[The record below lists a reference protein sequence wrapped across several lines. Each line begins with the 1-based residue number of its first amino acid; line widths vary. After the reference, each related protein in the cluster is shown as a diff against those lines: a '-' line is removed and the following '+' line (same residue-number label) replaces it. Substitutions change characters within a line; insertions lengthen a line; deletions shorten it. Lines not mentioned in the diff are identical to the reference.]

1 MSLRRTWLSL
11 LVGMV
16 LGCGGGGGATK
27 VEPGEPQTAREKQY
41 AEAEAK
47 GELDDGNASK
57 WGKWRYTGDRKDCFF
72 VVGRRCFK
80 TENAAC
86 QASRC
91 KAPLTCQTTG
101 AGPATVRCGK

>member
-1 MSLRRTWLSL
+1 MSLRRTLMSL
-11 LVGMV
+11 VVGMA
-16 LGCGGGGGATK
+16 LGCGGGGATK

-41 AEAEAK
+41 AEAKAA
-47 GELDDGNASK
+47 GELDDGDAK

-72 VVGRRCFK
+72 VAGRRCFK

-91 KAPLTCQTTG
+91 KAPLECKTTG
-101 AGPATVRCGK
+101 AGPATVSCGK